1 MKVYIVGVEAGSQK
15 GLLASPYME
24 KELRVLGYDVEKF
37 PSRDIGSLNRSF
49 QACAQS
55 EALILCPLTGNLSV
69 DAACVHAAAQ
79 ASQKELIESE
89 EVARHLANNKIKS
102 LLKEGSSVYV

>member
-1 MKVYIVGVEAGSQK
+1 MKVYIVGVEVGSQK

-69 DAACVHAAAQ
+69 DAA
-79 ASQKELIESE
+79 
-89 EVARHLANNKIKS
+89 
-102 LLKEGSSVYV
+102 

>member
-37 PSRDIGSLNRSF
+37 PSRDIGRARDVRSY
-49 QACAQS
+49 QA
-55 EALILCPLTGNLSV
+55 
-69 DAACVHAAAQ
+69 
-79 ASQKELIESE
+79 
-89 EVARHLANNKIKS
+89 RR
-102 LLKEGSSVYV
+102 